1 MKIREG
7 KEEKKKISFLKA
19 GTMGQG
25 YTTEVR
31 RALYVQRLKFD
42 PQDPNF
48 FHWVLL
54 DVATLGRENWKKVR
68 VWLEKSE
75 HRL

>member
-1 MKIREG
+1 
-7 KEEKKKISFLKA
+7 
-19 GTMGQG
+19 MGQG